1 MKKKLIVFKESL
13 NFVFGFEK
21 IIKFMFLSVTLL
33 CKSQVKKNKSSLIN
47 NIYNSKLKSRKKMRF
62 YPSRII
68 FIIWLH

>member
-47 NIYNSKLKSRKKMRF
+47 NIYNSKLKSRKKNEIL
-62 YPSRII
+62 P
-68 FIIWLH
+68 L